1 MQWFVTSTDRGQCT
15 FKSSQQRKAV
25 ELMFVPT
32 NLHIQRMRVRD
43 GADSG
48 EAGEEG
54 GGREGGR
61 GKGIREGRRGEGV
74 VYIVAF
80 LLTLQENLS
89 RIINHRNQIFS
100 TTVIP

>member
-48 EAGEEG
+48 EAGEGRREG
-54 GGREGGR
+54 GGR
-61 GKGIREGRRGEGV
+61 GKGIREGRRGEGE